1 MPAAA
6 EGVTNR
12 LEVVSSEAL
21 KLKEGQDK
29 SVKAVEAWVSK
40 FTKKNGREPTIKDR
54 SEGADNCLSHIDL
67 TDKKMSFHYSIGGKK
82 FNAAKLIFMLLIFL
96 CVCVCVGGGCYFF
109 IQSIY
114 FFIRINSFMLKKHKK
129 GTTCTTCFNS
139 CLQFLPKQRF

>member
-40 FTKKNGREPTIKDR
+40 FTKKNGRETTVKDR

-67 TDKKMSFHYSIGGKK
+67 TDKIMSFHYSIGELGKGGKK
-82 FNAAKLIFMLLIFL
+82 FNAAKFNFH
-96 CVCVCVGGGCYFF
+96 V
-109 IQSIY
+109 
-114 FFIRINSFMLKKHKK
+114 INFS
-129 GTTCTTCFNS
+129 
-139 CLQFLPKQRF
+139 

>member
-40 FTKKNGREPTIKDR
+40 FTKKNGREPTVKDR
-54 SEGADNCLSHIDL
+54 SVRSQRE
-67 TDKKMSFHYSIGGKK
+67 KKGKK
-82 FNAAKLIFMLLIFL
+82 ERDKEECI
-96 CVCVCVGGGCYFF
+96 
-109 IQSIY
+109 
-114 FFIRINSFMLKKHKK
+114 
-129 GTTCTTCFNS
+129 
-139 CLQFLPKQRF
+139 

>member
-40 FTKKNGREPTIKDR
+40 FTKKNGREPTVKDR
-54 SEGADNCLSHIDL
+54 SVGSQRKRVREREESVCEDSGSLGQQVHQEERERNDRQRQVRRGRQLSFSYRPH
-67 TDKKMSFHYSIGGKK
+67 
-82 FNAAKLIFMLLIFL
+82 
-96 CVCVCVGGGCYFF
+96 
-109 IQSIY
+109 
-114 FFIRINSFMLKKHKK
+114 R
-129 GTTCTTCFNS
+129 
-139 CLQFLPKQRF
+139 

>member
-40 FTKKNGREPTIKDR
+40 FTKKNGREPTVKDR
-54 SEGADNCLSHIDL
+54 SVGSERERERG
-67 TDKKMSFHYSIGGKK
+67 
-82 FNAAKLIFMLLIFL
+82 
-96 CVCVCVGGGCYFF
+96 VCVKAVEAWVSSSPRRMGHQRQVRRGK
-109 IQSIY
+109 QLSL
-114 FFIRINSFMLKKHKK
+114 SFKPH
-129 GTTCTTCFNS
+129 
-139 CLQFLPKQRF
+139 R

>member
-40 FTKKNGREPTIKDR
+40 FTKKNGREPTVKDR
-54 SEGADNCLSHIDL
+54 S
-67 TDKKMSFHYSIGGKK
+67 
-82 FNAAKLIFMLLIFL
+82 
-96 CVCVCVGGGCYFF
+96 VGSERERERERGV
-109 IQSIY
+109 
-114 FFIRINSFMLKKHKK
+114 INSISQKKIE
-129 GTTCTTCFNS
+129 
-139 CLQFLPKQRF
+139 L

>member
-54 SEGADNCLSHIDL
+54 SVRSQREKRERKKE
-67 TDKKMSFHYSIGGKK
+67 TDKSAFE
-82 FNAAKLIFMLLIFL
+82 
-96 CVCVCVGGGCYFF
+96 GC
-109 IQSIY
+109 
-114 FFIRINSFMLKKHKK
+114 
-129 GTTCTTCFNS
+129 
-139 CLQFLPKQRF
+139 

>member
-40 FTKKNGREPTIKDR
+40 FTKKNGREPTVKDR
-54 SEGADNCLSHIDL
+54 SVRSQR
-67 TDKKMSFHYSIGGKK
+67 KK
-82 FNAAKLIFMLLIFL
+82 
-96 CVCVCVGGGCYFF
+96 
-109 IQSIY
+109 
-114 FFIRINSFMLKKHKK
+114 R
-129 GTTCTTCFNS
+129 
-139 CLQFLPKQRF
+139 

>member
-40 FTKKNGREPTIKDR
+40 FTKKNGREPTVKDR
-54 SEGADNCLSHIDL
+54 SVGSQRERERE
-67 TDKKMSFHYSIGGKK
+67 
-82 FNAAKLIFMLLIFL
+82 
-96 CVCVCVGGGCYFF
+96 VCVKAVEAWVSSSPRRMGRQRQVRRGKQLFL
-109 IQSIY
+109 
-114 FFIRINSFMLKKHKK
+114 SFKPH
-129 GTTCTTCFNS
+129 
-139 CLQFLPKQRF
+139 R

>member
-40 FTKKNGREPTIKDR
+40 FTKKNGAEPTVKDR
-54 SEGADNCLSHIDL
+54 SERTKNCLSYVNL
-67 TDKKMSFHYSIGGKK
+67 T
-82 FNAAKLIFMLLIFL
+82 KL
-96 CVCVCVGGGCYFF
+96 Y
-109 IQSIY
+109 
-114 FFIRINSFMLKKHKK
+114 
-129 GTTCTTCFNS
+129 
-139 CLQFLPKQRF
+139 

>member
-54 SEGADNCLSHIDL
+54 SEGADNRLSHIDL

-96 CVCVCVGGGCYFF
+96 KILCACVCGRGVLVFHIIYIFF
-109 IQSIY
+109 
-114 FFIRINSFMLKKHKK
+114 HKNK
-129 GTTCTTCFNS
+129 
-139 CLQFLPKQRF
+139 QFHAEKA

>member
-40 FTKKNGREPTIKDR
+40 FTKKNGRETTVKDR

-67 TDKKMSFHYSIGGKK
+67 TDKKMSFHYSIGELGKGGKK
-82 FNAAKLIFMLLIFL
+82 FNAAKFNFH
-96 CVCVCVGGGCYFF
+96 V
-109 IQSIY
+109 
-114 FFIRINSFMLKKHKK
+114 INFS
-129 GTTCTTCFNS
+129 
-139 CLQFLPKQRF
+139 

>member
-40 FTKKNGREPTIKDR
+40 FTKKNGREPTVKDR
-54 SEGADNCLSHIDL
+54 SVRSQREKRERKRQIKVHLKAVKMKSGSESPGGGEG
-67 TDKKMSFHYSIGGKK
+67 
-82 FNAAKLIFMLLIFL
+82 FNASMK
-96 CVCVCVGGGCYFF
+96 
-109 IQSIY
+109 
-114 FFIRINSFMLKKHKK
+114 
-129 GTTCTTCFNS
+129 
-139 CLQFLPKQRF
+139 